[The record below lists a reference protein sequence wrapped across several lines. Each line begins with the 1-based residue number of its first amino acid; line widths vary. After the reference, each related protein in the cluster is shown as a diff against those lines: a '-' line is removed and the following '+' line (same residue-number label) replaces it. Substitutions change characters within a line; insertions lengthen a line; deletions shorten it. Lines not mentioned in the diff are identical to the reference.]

1 LGNEIAVMPMPH
13 YCFECGGTLTYD
25 PALKN
30 FACKS
35 CGATYT
41 YEELLERKERL
52 YGEEGDQKRRRQRDY
67 LQWWLSKK

>member
-1 LGNEIAVMPMPH
+1 MGNEIAVMPMPH

-52 YGEEGDQKRRRQRDY
+52 YGEEEDQKRRRQRDY

>member
-1 LGNEIAVMPMPH
+1 MPMPH

>member
-1 LGNEIAVMPMPH
+1 MAN
-13 YCFECGGTLTYD
+13 YCLECGGILTYD
-25 PALKN
+25 PLLKN
-30 FACKS
+30 FSCKS

-52 YGEEGDQKRRRQRDY
+52 DGNDEDRRRKQKDY